1 MPFVRRTRRSRFR
14 RRRPSRRR
22 GMSTRAV
29 AFKALRSTDQEQK
42 FIDSSF
48 NNQPVNDTLTG
59 QTVLPLNNLAQ
70 GVTNSTRIGQKIRMT
85 SLYWQLA
92 FEMNQAAVNPNG
104 FIRFMIV
111 YDRQSNS
118 ALGNWQ
124 TLLELPGS
132 GNPVTELLSPNN
144 LDQSKRYRV
153 LHDQRIYL
161 SNDDFEGRIAKK
173 YIKLGQTVQYDG
185 VGGGIGDISTGGL
198 LFMVCGDTTTGGNV
212 PTVSGVI
219 RLRYV
224 G

>member
-1 MPFVRRTRRSRFR
+1 MPRFVRRSRRTRFR
-14 RRRPSRRR
+14 SRRR
-22 GMSTRAV
+22 GRGQSTRSIAIR
-29 AFKALRSTDQEQK
+29 ALNSTDQEQK
-42 FIDSSF
+42 FFDSNF

-59 QTVLPLNNLAQ
+59 QSVLPLNNMAQ

-92 FEMNQAAVNPNG
+92 FEISPAAVNPNG

-111 YDRQSNS
+111 YDRQTNS

-132 GNPVTELLSPNN
+132 GNPVTELMSPNN

-153 LHDQRIYL
+153 LHDQRLYFSENFI
-161 SNDDFEGRIAKK
+161 EGRIAKR
-173 YIKLGQTVQYDG
+173 YMKLGMTTQYDG
-185 VGGGIGDISTGGL
+185 VGGNIADISTGAL
-198 LFMVCGDTTTGGNV
+198 LFMVTGDTTTGGNV
-212 PTVSGVI
+212 PTVSGVV